1 MRTFFKL
8 CFLIMALSTTAACA
22 DDKPYIG
29 VIDSASLLSE
39 YKTFATAYD
48 DFAPS
53 DDELA
58 QMHKLTGKSL
68 LVLFGT
74 WCHDSEREVP
84 RLLKLL
90 ALSKV
95 ELAQL
100 ELVAVDYSKKDD
112 RGLAEQ
118 FALKYTPTFIVLD
131 GDTELV
137 RVVEKP
143 EGSLAEALTDFN

>member
-1 MRTFFKL
+1 MRTLLTL
-8 CFLIMALSTTAACA
+8 CFFIMALATTAAHA
-22 DDKPYIG
+22 DDNPFIG
-29 VIDSASLLSE
+29 VIESGSLLGE
-39 YKTFATAYD
+39 YETFATAYD
-48 DFAPS
+48 DFTPS

-58 QMHKLTGKSL
+58 QMHKLTGKSV

-100 ELVAVDYSKKDD
+100 ELVAVDYNKQDD
-112 RGLAEQ
+112 KGLAEL
-118 FALKYTPTFIVLD
+118 FKLKYTPTFIVLD
-131 GDTELV
+131 GETELL

-143 EGSLAEALTDFN
+143 EGSLAGALTDFN

>member
-1 MRTFFKL
+1 MRTLLKL
-8 CFLIMALSTTAACA
+8 CFFIIALSATAAYA
-22 DDKPYIG
+22 DDSPYIG
-29 VIDSASLLSE
+29 AIDGTSLLGE
-39 YKTFATAYD
+39 YEAFATAYA
-48 DFAPS
+48 DFTPS

-58 QMHKLTGKSL
+58 QMHKLTGKSV

-90 ALSKV
+90 ALNKV
-95 ELAQL
+95 ELAKL

-112 RGLAEQ
+112 KGLAEQ

-131 GDTELV
+131 GETEVL